1 MRSISSTVTHRA
13 QEPVDMVYARPL
25 ERCLSTSPRH
35 LRLSLGSLS
44 ENQHQIPSNTLI
56 ELTAPVA
63 FKRFTAEP
71 D

>member
-1 MRSISSTVTHRA
+1 MFVYESPPPQIVTRQFVRKPA
-13 QEPVDMVYARPL
+13 
-25 ERCLSTSPRH
+25 S
-35 LRLSLGSLS
+35 
-44 ENQHQIPSNTLI
+44 QIPSNTLI

>member
-1 MRSISSTVTHRA
+1 
-13 QEPVDMVYARPL
+13 MVYARPL